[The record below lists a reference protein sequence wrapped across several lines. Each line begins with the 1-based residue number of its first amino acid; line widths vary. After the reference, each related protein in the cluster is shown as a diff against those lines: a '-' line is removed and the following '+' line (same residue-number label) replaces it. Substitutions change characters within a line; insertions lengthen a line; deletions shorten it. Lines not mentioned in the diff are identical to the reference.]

1 MAGAL
6 SPLKGH
12 PVSRPKVPNV
22 SWRTCRLFSAAI
34 LAALL
39 LTAYLVKPADAQPED
54 PPPKPVLTPSMTNLD
69 AVLSAGHLRVLDSL
83 KRQADVQAA
92 AHRKAQAE
100 QAAQRQAVAAKRKAQ
115 AQAAAEAAAKKQ
127 VSPPQ
132 RAEHTSRS
140 ASRKALPAQ
149 TATVSGAKSL
159 ARTRLSTTQ
168 YNCLDNLI
176 RRESG
181 WNHRASNPSSGAYG
195 LMQALPGSKMAS
207 AGADWR
213 TNPLTQLKWGLSYI
227 KGRYGTP
234 CGAWNF
240 WTKNGWY

>member
-1 MAGAL
+1 M
-6 SPLKGH
+6 
-12 PVSRPKVPNV
+12 SRPKIPSV
-22 SWRTCRLFSAAI
+22 SWHTCRVVSAAI

-39 LTAYLVKPADAQPED
+39 LTAYLVKPADAQPEG
-54 PPPKPVLTPSMTNLD
+54 PSPEPVLTPSLTNLD
-69 AVLSAGHLRVLDSL
+69 VVLNASHLRLLDSSQQ
-83 KRQADVQAA
+83 QADAQLA
-92 AHRKAQAE
+92 AHRQAQTKQTE
-100 QAAQRQAVAAKRKAQ
+100 QDARREATAAKRKTQ
-115 AQAAAEAAAKKQ
+115 AHAAAEAAAKKR

-132 RAEHTSRS
+132 RTEQNPFRS
-140 ASRKALPAQ
+140 VSRKALPAQ
-149 TATVSGAKSL
+149 ISMVSGAESL
-159 ARTRLSTTQ
+159 ARTRLSTRQ
-168 YNCLDNLI
+168 YTCLDNLI

-227 KGRYGTP
+227 KSRYGTP